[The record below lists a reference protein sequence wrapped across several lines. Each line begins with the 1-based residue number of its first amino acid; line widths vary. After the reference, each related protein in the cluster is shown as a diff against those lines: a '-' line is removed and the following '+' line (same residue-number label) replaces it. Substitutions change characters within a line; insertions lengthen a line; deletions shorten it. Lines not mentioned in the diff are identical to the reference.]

1 MDKTPKNPVN
11 ANGAMLVG
19 PGKSSRLQEMR
30 NRALAAN
37 APAAPARSQKQNYES
52 DKGLSP
58 ELALARRLID
68 RRLAEVM
75 DSLPAGKQKSLFK
88 IRFGV
93 EPEQIKQLPI
103 RHIVAMLKICHPELN
118 NPRGDMK
125 QIVELTYNG
134 EQL

>member
-1 MDKTPKNPVN
+1 MNKLNKPV
-11 ANGAMLVG
+11 AAGAMLVS

-37 APAAPARSQKQNYES
+37 APAAPAQPQKQSQES

-68 RRLAEVM
+68 QRLAEILA
-75 DSLPAGKQKSLFK
+75 SLPAGKQLSLFK

-93 EPEQIKQLPI
+93 EFDQIKNLPI
-103 RHIVAMLKICHPELN
+103 KRVAAMLQIRHPELN

-125 QIVELTYNG
+125 QTIELTYNG
-134 EQL
+134 QRI